1 MHAESSR
8 RWWRILTI
16 LIPILA
22 LSGCGEGDGPASIR
36 NMAIPPLDPLPAGFC
51 DPINFEE
58 VCPNRIAS
66 LEEFEGGPI
75 TILANPQVDAN
86 NDSAVVARLQKFQ
99 AASGATFGGGRLNLT
114 TPFVVVAGS
123 SFTMNVWSPRP
134 VPVQFQAG
142 IATVDVNHG
151 GTGWEVLTFDL
162 GNASGNVDSIAIIFD
177 NGTNGNAGVDPA
189 RWTFYFDDITL
200 VLPRGAGVS
209 IDPDVTLYYPNPAGD
224 PPDLVIP
231 DDYDEI
237 TVFGSES
244 VYNLFYADDDTYG
257 EVLAVSSGTGYNA
270 NVAQVGFIGFDP
282 GFVTFYESLE
292 FKVKGMPN
300 LVIFVSLYEGG
311 ERVRINLSSSGFASG
326 LGNGWYQV
334 SIPISRF
341 TGLTTATGIV
351 FESDDTAAM
360 QFTFFLNDIG
370 FSGGDDDGG
379 GNTGGGDIVLATFD
393 EATPPA
399 ITEFGGAI
407 ATIAAGPAGGD
418 GNALKIDRNNG
429 GPNGLVFAGAWVAI
443 PPIPSDAGDQTV
455 SVRVYS
461 PTAGIRM
468 VAKAEYGDQL
478 GSGDTE
484 ANEAVVVGWQTLTWT
499 FTNLDPN
506 ESYNRFVLLPNLD
519 NVDDLDYYFDD
530 ITVVGTGGGGNTG
543 GGDTVLATF
552 DEATPPAITEFGG
565 AIATIAAGPA
575 GGDGNAL
582 KIDRNNGGPNGLV
595 FAGAWV
601 AIPPIPSD
609 AGDQTVSVRVYS
621 PTAGIRMVAKAEYGD
636 QLGSGDT
643 EANEAVVVGWQ
654 TLTWTFTNL
663 DPNESYNR
671 FVLLP
676 NLDNVDD
683 LDYYFDDIT
692 VLGTSG
698 GGGGGGGGSVAGD
711 IVPDGGFEAAGT
723 GGLQEPWFVFENG
736 GTVTVSNANS
746 NGGTYAARLQAD
758 ASSGTAS
765 FPILK
770 VERLAA
776 GSLSGGESV
785 TVSFDVIDVDAAGT
799 GKTFVAE
806 LFTERTD
813 PPGGA
818 TNEVILGG
826 YDLTGTWASRS
837 FTTTLGADAA
847 GGVSLLFKADCGGNT
862 ACTMDV
868 FIDNVSIVIN

>member
-1 MHAESSR
+1 
-8 RWWRILTI
+8 
-16 LIPILA
+16 
-22 LSGCGEGDGPASIR
+22 
-36 NMAIPPLDPLPAGFC
+36 
-51 DPINFEE
+51 
-58 VCPNRIAS
+58 
-66 LEEFEGGPI
+66 
-75 TILANPQVDAN
+75 
-86 NDSAVVARLQKFQ
+86 
-99 AASGATFGGGRLNLT
+99 
-114 TPFVVVAGS
+114 
-123 SFTMNVWSPRP
+123 MNVWSPRP

-151 GTGWEVLTFDL
+151 GTGWEVLTFGL
-162 GNASGNVDSIAIIFD
+162 GNAAGNVDSIAIIFD
-177 NGTNGNAGVDPA
+177 NGTNGNAAVDPA
-189 RWTFYFDDITL
+189 NWTFYFDDITL
-200 VLPRGAGVS
+200 VPPGGGAGVS
-209 IDPDVTLYYPNPAGD
+209 IIPEVTLYYPNPAGD
-224 PPDLVIP
+224 PSDLVIP

-292 FKVKGMPN
+292 FKVKGIPN

-370 FSGGDDDGG
+370 FSGGGDGG
-379 GNTGGGDIVLATFD
+379 GDTGGGDTVLATFD

-429 GPNGLVFAGAWVAI
+429 GTQGLVFAGAWVAIPPIPSDAGDQTVSVRVYSPTAGIRMVAKAEYGDQLGSGDTEANEAVVVGWQTLTWTFTNFDPNESYNRFVLLPNLGNVDDLDYYFDDITVVGAGGGDTGGGDTVLTTFDEATPPAITEFGGAIATIAAGPAGGDGNALKIDRNNGGTQGLVFAGAWVAI

-506 ESYNRFVLLPNLD
+506 ESYNRFVLLPNLG

-530 ITVVGTGGGGNTG
+530 ITVVGTGGGGGGPVEGNLAVNGAFDTG
-543 GGDTVLATF
+543 DFSGWAQYPSAQTTQTIVVDATTSSNVARLF
-552 DEATPPAITEFGG
+552 IPAS
-565 AIATIAAGPA
+565 A
-575 GGDGNAL
+575 GGVNNVLKQERLLDGEGVFSAGDVIEISFDYRGEAGEGIL
-582 KIDRNNGGPNGLV
+582 FVKSICETAEPICGDKLHNNGGPFL
-595 FAGAWV
+595 
-601 AIPPIPSD
+601 
-609 AGDQTVSVRVYS
+609 
-621 PTAGIRMVAKAEYGD
+621 PTA
-636 QLGSGDT
+636 
-643 EANEAVVVGWQ
+643 
-654 TLTWTFTNL
+654 TWTNYS
-663 DPNESYNR
+663 D
-671 FVLLP
+671 
-676 NLDNVDD
+676 
-683 LDYYFDDIT
+683 
-692 VLGTSG
+692 
-698 GGGGGGGGSVAGD
+698 
-711 IVPDGGFEAAGT
+711 
-723 GGLQEPWFVFENG
+723 
-736 GTVTVSNANS
+736 
-746 NGGTYAARLQAD
+746 
-758 ASSGTAS
+758 
-765 FPILK
+765 
-770 VERLAA
+770 
-776 GSLSGGESV
+776 
-785 TVSFDVIDVDAAGT
+785 
-799 GKTFVAE
+799 TF
-806 LFTERTD
+806 
-813 PPGGA
+813 
-818 TNEVILGG
+818 
-826 YDLTGTWASRS
+826 
-837 FTTTLGADAA
+837 TLGAGVTGYTLEFAA
-847 GGVSLLFKADCGGNT
+847 VCGGT
-862 ACTMDV
+862 GTCVADY

>member
-429 GPNGLVFAGAWVAI
+429 GPNGFDYAGAWVAI

-506 ESYNRFVLLPNLD
+506 ESYNRFVLLPNL
-519 NVDDLDYYFDD
+519 
-530 ITVVGTGGGGNTG
+530 G
-543 GGDTVLATF
+543 
-552 DEATPPAITEFGG
+552 
-565 AIATIAAGPA
+565 
-575 GGDGNAL
+575 
-582 KIDRNNGGPNGLV
+582 
-595 FAGAWV
+595 
-601 AIPPIPSD
+601 
-609 AGDQTVSVRVYS
+609 
-621 PTAGIRMVAKAEYGD
+621 
-636 QLGSGDT
+636 
-643 EANEAVVVGWQ
+643 
-654 TLTWTFTNL
+654 
-663 DPNESYNR
+663 
-671 FVLLP
+671 
-676 NLDNVDD
+676 NVDD

-736 GTVTVSNANS
+736 GTVSVSNANS

-826 YDLTGTWASRS
+826 YDLTGSWASRS